1 MLRCEAPVYRPKS
14 LADALAM
21 RADMPDA
28 TVIAGG
34 TDVMVY
40 LEGGTLSPSRL
51 IDVWGVS
58 ELRWVAEDG
67 HHFGAG
73 ATWTDLVNN
82 ASVPAVAREAALTV
96 GAWQI
101 QNRGTVGGNIANSSP
116 AGDSLPVW
124 LALDAE
130 FELASVRGSRR
141 VASKDY
147 WLGYKRTA
155 LAADELI
162 VAVHVPTVRG
172 VTHFRKVGT
181 RMAQSIS
188 KVVFCGR
195 FVRGV
200 EARIAFGSV
209 GPTPMRLLD
218 VESALVRQGPGWD
231 IALLA
236 QAAVKPIDDVRSTAA
251 YRGRVVSQ
259 VLDAWFATF

>member
-1 MLRCEAPVYRPKS
+1 MLRCEAPVHRPKT

-40 LEGGTLSPSRL
+40 LESGSLSPSRL
-51 IDVWGVS
+51 IDIWGVPG
-58 ELRWVAEDG
+58 LRWVADDG
-67 HHFGAG
+67 HHYGAG
-73 ATWTDLVNN
+73 ATWTDLVKNPN
-82 ASVPAVAREAALTV
+82 VPAVVREAALTV

-101 QNRGTVGGNIANSSP
+101 QNRGTVGGNIANASP

-130 FELASVRGSRR
+130 FELASVGGSRR
-141 VASKDY
+141 VPAALY
-147 WLGYKRTA
+147 WHAYKRTE
-155 LAADELI
+155 LRGNELI
-162 VAVHVPTVRG
+162 VAVHLPAVSG
-172 VTHFRKVGT
+172 STHFRKVGT

-209 GPTPMRLLD
+209 GPTPSRLPE
-218 VESALVRQGPGWD
+218 VEAALVKHGPCWD
-231 IALLA
+231 VAVLA
-236 QAAVKPIDDVRSTAA
+236 RAAVRPIDDVRSSAS
-251 YRGRVVSQ
+251 YRSRVVSQ
-259 VLDAWFATF
+259 VLDAWFATL